1 VVVGTALAVL
11 VGASVASAAYN
22 NYAGSGLSIS
32 KGSGS
37 AKKSV
42 ALSMVEKLAVSAP
55 TGNRAAPLTNIKM
68 TIHGVKLDAGK
79 LPVCTDA
86 KILQDKASPTG
97 ACPKGSLI
105 GSGTVKALLG
115 PGTNPSSS
123 MGTPCNPHLNVF
135 NAGPNT
141 QVFYFW
147 TKTASDCSG
156 LTTGSTAPYDGHISY
171 KNGNAVINIPLPT
184 DISTKVAGQP
194 NFYSSLIAETV
205 NFGKQ
210 VGAKTYMSGTG
221 CQKGQRSSSI
231 ALTAQGYN
239 GSGSQTQT
247 VSGKSAC

>member
-1 VVVGTALAVL
+1 MKRILVVGTALAVL
-11 VGASVASAAYN
+11 AGASVASAAPYN
-22 NYAGSGLSIS
+22 NYAGTGLSIS
-32 KGSGS
+32 NGAGS
-37 AKKSV
+37 AKKPV
-42 ALSMVEKLAVSAP
+42 ALGMVEKLAVSAP
-55 TGNRAAPLTNIKM
+55 AGSRAAPLTNIKM
-68 TIHGVKLDAGK
+68 TIRGVKLDTGK
-79 LPVCTDA
+79 LPVCSDA

-105 GSGTVKALLG
+105 GTGTVKALLG
-115 PGTNPSSS
+115 PGTNPTSS

-135 NAGPNT
+135 NGGPNT

-171 KNGNAVINIPLPT
+171 KNGNAVINIPLPG

-205 NFGKQ
+205 NYGKQ
-210 VGAKTYMSGTG
+210 AGGKTYMASVA
-221 CQKGQRSSSI
+221 KGKRTWSI
-231 ALTAQGYN
+231 SLTAQGYN

-247 VSGKSAC
+247 VSG